1 MGLFDKIGDIFED
14 VKDAV
19 VDAAP
24 VLLPIALSYFAPGM
38 SLVGRQALG
47 AGIGTLLQGGKPED
61 ALRSAAIGGA
71 LGAVQG
77 GIGGLMQGGGG
88 FTEGLQR
95 SFQGTQDTGIFGRP
109 LRDSAAGGDRT
120 FRESFLGRNP
130 LANQPAA
137 NAAEAARNASTNQDF
152 LKMVE
157 QSDYKPP
164 LGDKPGSFFANPFES
179 GPTTDTILK
188 SSNYETLIKEGFTPK
203 EAVSFL
209 KEEYTPSAFAR
220 FGAPA
225 LGIAALA
232 AFSGDDEEEEEEYM
246 ETGADLYYA
255 DPDRYNI
262 NLYQNG
268 GVVSSLEGL
277 SRQAQDFSNQV
288 QSVISGDGGNMNLM
302 QTPPGSLPV
311 AFPSFQGRPALTNF
325 EEEKGDYLGLTTGGQ
340 RMTGDME
347 MYRLAQEDARRQ
359 REGGFMGRVMLPGE
373 GSFEDFMNM
382 RPQNLVGITGAPSSF
397 IRSPMGFEDGGAV
410 PNKYKGFSKLP
421 EAVQEKIDPSL
432 AAKYKAGGEAY
443 PRRTG
448 GIGPGLGSGTK
459 DDVPAL
465 LMDGE
470 FVMTRDAVKGA
481 GGGSVKKGIDRMYD
495 VMRDLEN
502 KATA

>member
-1 MGLFDKIGDIFED
+1 MGLFDKIGDVFED

-47 AGIGTLLQGGKPED
+47 AGIGTLLKGGKPED
-61 ALRSAAIGGA
+61 ALKSAAIGGA

-88 FTEGLQR
+88 FTKGLQR

-137 NAAEAARNASTNQDF
+137 NAAEAATNASDAANF
-152 LKMVE
+152 LNRVGNPAP
-157 QSDYKPP
+157 S
-164 LGDKPGSFFANPFES
+164 LGDPPSFITNPFNS
-179 GPTTDTILK
+179 GPSTDTIMN
-188 SSNYETLIKEGFTPK
+188 SSNFKALTDQGLSPDK
-203 EAVSFL
+203 ALSLL

-277 SRQAQDFSNQV
+277 SRQAQDFSDQV

-311 AFPSFQGRPALTNF
+311 AFPSFQGRPALSNF

-347 MYRLAQEDARRQ
+347 RYRLAQEDARRQ

-382 RPQNLVGITGAPSSF
+382 RPQFDLQQTSLLGAPF
-397 IRSPMGFEDGGAV
+397 GSPMGFEDGGAV

>member
-77 GIGGLMQGGGG
+77 GIGGLMQGGQG
-88 FTEGLQR
+88 FGAGMKGAFQR
-95 SFQGTQDTGIFGRP
+95 TDGTGIFGRP
-109 LRDSAAGGDRT
+109 LRDAASGGDST
-120 FRESFLGRNP
+120 LRESLLGRNA
-130 LANQPAA
+130 LANQPPA
-137 NAAEAARNASTNQDF
+137 NAAEAAMNVNSSTDLLNQ
-152 LKMVE
+152 LGNPAP
-157 QSDYKPP
+157 S
-164 LGDKPGSFFANPFES
+164 LGDPPSFITNPFNS
-179 GPTTDTILK
+179 GPSTDTILN
-188 SSNYETLIKEGFTPK
+188 SSNFKALTDQGLSPDK
-203 EAVSFL
+203 ALSLL
-209 KEEYTPSAFAR
+209 KEEYTPSALSR
-220 FGAPA
+220 FGLPA
-225 LGIAALA
+225 LGVASLA
-232 AFSGDDEEEEEEYM
+232 AFSGDDEEEEEYM
-246 ETGADLYYA
+246 ETGADRYYA

-262 NLYQNG
+262 NLY
-268 GVVSSLEGL
+268 
-277 SRQAQDFSNQV
+277 
-288 QSVISGDGGNMNLM
+288 
-302 QTPPGSLPV
+302 
-311 AFPSFQGRPALTNF
+311 
-325 EEEKGDYLGLTTGGQ
+325 
-340 RMTGDME
+340 
-347 MYRLAQEDARRQ
+347 
-359 REGGFMGRVMLPGE
+359 
-373 GSFEDFMNM
+373 
-382 RPQNLVGITGAPSSF
+382 
-397 IRSPMGFEDGGAV
+397 EDGGAV

-421 EAVQEKIDPSL
+421 EEVQRSMDPSL

-448 GIGPGLGSGTK
+448 GIGPGIGSGTK

>member
-1 MGLFDKIGDIFED
+1 MGLFDKIGDVFED

-47 AGIGTLLQGGKPED
+47 AGIGTLLKGGKPED
-61 ALRSAAIGGA
+61 ALKSAAIGGA

-77 GIGGLMQGGGG
+77 GIGGLMQDGGG
-88 FTEGLQR
+88 FTEGMKR

-120 FRESFLGRNP
+120 LRESFLGRNP

-137 NAAEAARNASTNQDF
+137 NPAEATMNLNSSTELLNK
-152 LKMVE
+152 LGNPAP
-157 QSDYKPP
+157 S

-179 GPTTDTILK
+179 GPTTDTILN
-188 SSNYETLIKEGFTPK
+188 SSEFASLTEQGISPDKAL
-203 EAVSFL
+203 SLL
-209 KEEYTPSAFAR
+209 KEEYTPSAFSR
-220 FGAPA
+220 FGVPA
-225 LGIAALA
+225 LGLASLA
-232 AFSGDDEEEEEEYM
+232 AFSGDEEEEEEYM

-262 NLYQNG
+262 NLYQ
-268 GVVSSLEGL
+268 
-277 SRQAQDFSNQV
+277 
-288 QSVISGDGGNMNLM
+288 
-302 QTPPGSLPV
+302 
-311 AFPSFQGRPALTNF
+311 
-325 EEEKGDYLGLTTGGQ
+325 
-340 RMTGDME
+340 
-347 MYRLAQEDARRQ
+347 
-359 REGGFMGRVMLPGE
+359 
-373 GSFEDFMNM
+373 
-382 RPQNLVGITGAPSSF
+382 
-397 IRSPMGFEDGGAV
+397 DGGAV
-410 PNKYKGFSKLP
+410 PNNYKGFSKLP

-448 GIGPGLGSGTK
+448 GIGPGIGSGTK

>member
-1 MGLFDKIGDIFED
+1 MGLFDSIGDIFED

-47 AGIGTLLQGGKPED
+47 AGIGTLLKGGKPED
-61 ALRSAAIGGA
+61 ALKSAAIGGA

-77 GIGGLMQGGGG
+77 GIGGLMQGGQG
-88 FTEGLQR
+88 FGAGMKGAFQR
-95 SFQGTQDTGIFGRP
+95 TDGTGIFGRP
-109 LRDSAAGGDRT
+109 LRDAASGGDRT
-120 FRESFLGRNP
+120 LRESLLGRNA
-130 LANQPAA
+130 LANQPPA
-137 NAAEAARNASTNQDF
+137 NAAEAAMNVNSSTDLLNQ
-152 LKMVE
+152 LGNPAP
-157 QSDYKPP
+157 S

-179 GPTTDTILK
+179 GPTTDTILN
-188 SSNYETLIKEGFTPK
+188 SSEFASLTEKGLSPDK
-203 EAVSFL
+203 ALSLL

-220 FGAPA
+220 FGVPA
-225 LGIAALA
+225 LGLASLA
-232 AFSGDDEEEEEEYM
+232 AFSGDDEEEEEYM

-262 NLYQNG
+262 NLY
-268 GVVSSLEGL
+268 
-277 SRQAQDFSNQV
+277 
-288 QSVISGDGGNMNLM
+288 
-302 QTPPGSLPV
+302 
-311 AFPSFQGRPALTNF
+311 
-325 EEEKGDYLGLTTGGQ
+325 
-340 RMTGDME
+340 
-347 MYRLAQEDARRQ
+347 
-359 REGGFMGRVMLPGE
+359 
-373 GSFEDFMNM
+373 
-382 RPQNLVGITGAPSSF
+382 
-397 IRSPMGFEDGGAV
+397 EDGGAV

-421 EAVQEKIDPSL
+421 EAVQENIDPAL

-448 GIGPGLGSGTK
+448 GIGPGIGSGTK

>member
-1 MGLFDKIGDIFED
+1 MGLFDKIGDVFED

-47 AGIGTLLQGGKPED
+47 AGIGTLLKGGKPED
-61 ALRSAAIGGA
+61 ALKSAAIGGA

-77 GIGGLMQGGGG
+77 GIGGLMQDGQG
-88 FTEGLQR
+88 FGAGMKGAFQR
-95 SFQGTQDTGIFGRP
+95 TDGTGIFGRP
-109 LRDSAAGGDRT
+109 LRDAAGSDGRT
-120 FRESFLGRNP
+120 LRESLMGQNQP
-130 LANQPAA
+130 PVDANQL
-137 NAAEAARNASTNQDF
+137 NVT
-152 LKMVE
+152 
-157 QSDYKPP
+157 
-164 LGDKPGSFFANPFES
+164 GDLQKSGLIANPFNS
-179 GPTTDTILK
+179 GPTIDEIYASPQFK
-188 SSNYETLIKEGFTPK
+188 TLTSPQLDAAGQAIPNSAMSADAAFK
-203 EAVSFL
+203 AL
-209 KEEYTPSAFAR
+209 KEEYTPSAFSR

-232 AFSGDDEEEEEEYM
+232 AISGDDEEEEEEYM
-246 ETGADLYYA
+246 ETGADMYYA

-262 NLYQNG
+262 NLYK
-268 GVVSSLEGL
+268 E
-277 SRQAQDFSNQV
+277 
-288 QSVISGDGGNMNLM
+288 
-302 QTPPGSLPV
+302 
-311 AFPSFQGRPALTNF
+311 
-325 EEEKGDYLGLTTGGQ
+325 
-340 RMTGDME
+340 
-347 MYRLAQEDARRQ
+347 
-359 REGGFMGRVMLPGE
+359 
-373 GSFEDFMNM
+373 
-382 RPQNLVGITGAPSSF
+382 
-397 IRSPMGFEDGGAV
+397 GGAV
-410 PNKYKGFSKLP
+410 PNNYKGFSKLP

-481 GGGSVKKGIDRMYD
+481 GGGSVKKGINRMYD

>member
-1 MGLFDKIGDIFED
+1 MGLFDKIGDVLED
-14 VKDAV
+14 VKDV
-19 VDAAP
+19 IVDAAP
-24 VLLPIALSYFAPGM
+24 VLVPVALSYFAPGM

-47 AGIGTLLQGGKPED
+47 AGIGTLLKGGKPED
-61 ALRSAAIGGA
+61 ALKSAAIGGA

-77 GIGGLMQGGGG
+77 GIGGLMQGGQG
-88 FTEGLQR
+88 FGAGMKGAFQR
-95 SFQGTQDTGIFGRP
+95 TDGTGIFGRP

-120 FRESFLGRNP
+120 FRESFLGRNA

-137 NAAEAARNASTNQDF
+137 NAAEATMNVNSSTDLLN
-152 LKMVE
+152 K
-157 QSDYKPP
+157 
-164 LGDKPGSFFANPFES
+164 LGNPAPSLGEKPGNFFANPFES
-179 GPTTDTILK
+179 GPSTDTILK
-188 SSNYETLIKEGFTPK
+188 SSNYQNLLKEGFTPK

-220 FGAPA
+220 FGVPA
-225 LGIAALA
+225 LGLASLA
-232 AFSGDDEEEEEEYM
+232 AFSGGDEEEEEEYM

-262 NLYQNG
+262 NLY
-268 GVVSSLEGL
+268 
-277 SRQAQDFSNQV
+277 
-288 QSVISGDGGNMNLM
+288 
-302 QTPPGSLPV
+302 
-311 AFPSFQGRPALTNF
+311 
-325 EEEKGDYLGLTTGGQ
+325 EE
-340 RMTGDME
+340 
-347 MYRLAQEDARRQ
+347 
-359 REGGFMGRVMLPGE
+359 
-373 GSFEDFMNM
+373 
-382 RPQNLVGITGAPSSF
+382 
-397 IRSPMGFEDGGAV
+397 GGAV

-448 GIGPGLGSGTK
+448 GIGPGIGSGTK